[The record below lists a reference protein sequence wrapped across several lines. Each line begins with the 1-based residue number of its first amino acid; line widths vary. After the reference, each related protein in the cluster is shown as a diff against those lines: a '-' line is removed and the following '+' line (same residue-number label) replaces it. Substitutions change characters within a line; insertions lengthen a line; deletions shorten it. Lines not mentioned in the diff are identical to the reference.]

1 MIVERGEGLTPL
13 AMEDIRTKIS
23 DATQDLFLRDG
34 IDGVSMRKVAEKVG
48 VTAPAIYRYFRDK
61 DELLNE
67 IIRSGLEILADY
79 LKPALEA
86 DDPYKRLRLLIDRY
100 RDFAIE
106 QPKYFDF
113 AFLVP
118 SRNMANIPE
127 EIQRHN
133 WTTFGMAV
141 EQVSMCMEQGVFRQ
155 DDPLETSILLWA
167 TVHGLVILYRTERF
181 GPDTEQF
188 RQTYRKVV
196 DRLLD
201 ALKPGELSH

>member
-1 MIVERGEGLTPL
+1 MQ
-13 AMEDIRTKIS
+13 DIRTKIS
-23 DATQDLFLRDG
+23 DAAQDLFLRDG

-67 IIRSGLEILADY
+67 IIRSGLEILEDY

-86 DDPYKRLRLLIDRY
+86 DDPYQRLHLLIDRY
-100 RDFAIE
+100 LDFAIE

-118 SRNMANIPE
+118 SRSLSDIPE

-141 EQVSMCMEQGVFRQ
+141 EQVAMCMEQGIFRRE
-155 DDPLETSILLWA
+155 DPLETSILLWA
-167 TVHGLVILYRTERF
+167 TVHGLVILFRTERF
-181 GPDTEQF
+181 GPGPEEF
-188 RQTYRKVV
+188 RKTYRKVV
-196 DRLLD
+196 DRLLS
-201 ALKPGELSH
+201 ALKPAGATH

>member
-1 MIVERGEGLTPL
+1 
-13 AMEDIRTKIS
+13 MEDIRTKIS
-23 DATQDLFLRDG
+23 DAAQDLFLRDG
-34 IDGVSMRKVAEKVG
+34 LDGVSMRKVAEKVG

-67 IIRSGLEILADY
+67 IIRSGLEILEDY

-86 DDPYKRLRLLIDRY
+86 DDPYERLHLLIDRY
-100 RDFAIE
+100 LDFAVE

-127 EIQRHN
+127 EIRRHN

-141 EQVSMCMEQGVFRQ
+141 EQVAMCMEQGIFRHE
-155 DDPLETSILLWA
+155 DPLETSILLWA

-181 GPDTEQF
+181 GPNADQF
-188 RQTYRKVV
+188 RQTYRRVV

-201 ALKPGELSH
+201 ALKPESVSH

>member
-1 MIVERGEGLTPL
+1 
-13 AMEDIRTKIS
+13 MEDIRTRIS
-23 DATQDLFLRDG
+23 DAAQDLFLRDG

-61 DELLNE
+61 DELLHE
-67 IIRSGLEILADY
+67 IIRSGLEILEDY
-79 LKPALEA
+79 LKPALDA
-86 DDPYKRLRLLIDRY
+86 GDPYERLHLLIDRY
-100 RDFAIE
+100 LDFAIE

-118 SRNMANIPE
+118 SRNMADIPE

-141 EQVSMCMEQGVFRQ
+141 EQVAMCMEQGVFRQ
-155 DDPLETSILLWA
+155 EDPLETSILLWA

-181 GPDTEQF
+181 GPDPEQF

-201 ALKPGELSH
+201 ALKPGKLTH

>member
-1 MIVERGEGLTPL
+1 
-13 AMEDIRTKIS
+13 MEDIRTKIS
-23 DATQDLFLRDG
+23 DAAQDLFLRDG

-67 IIRSGLEILADY
+67 IIRCGLEMLEDY

-86 DDPYKRLRLLIDRY
+86 DDPYQRLHLLIDRY
-100 RDFAIE
+100 LDFAIE

-118 SRNMANIPE
+118 GRNLSDIPE

-141 EQVSMCMEQGVFRQ
+141 EQVAMCMEEGIFRRE
-155 DDPLETSILLWA
+155 DPLETSILLWA
-167 TVHGLVILYRTERF
+167 TVHGLVILFRTERF
-181 GPDTEQF
+181 GPGPEQF

-201 ALKPGELSH
+201 ALKPGGVTHQPGRQT

>member
-1 MIVERGEGLTPL
+1 
-13 AMEDIRTKIS
+13 MEDIRTRIS
-23 DATQDLFLRDG
+23 HAAQDLFLRDG

-67 IIRSGLEILADY
+67 IIQSGLKILEDY

-86 DDPYKRLRLLIDRY
+86 DNPYERLHLLIDRY
-100 RDFAIE
+100 LDFAIE

-118 SRNMANIPE
+118 SRDMSDIPE

-133 WTTFGMAV
+133 WTTFRMAV
-141 EQVSMCMEQGVFRQ
+141 EQVSMCMEQGTFRRE
-155 DDPLETSILLWA
+155 DPLETTILLWA
-167 TVHGLVILYRTERF
+167 TVHGLVILFRTERF
-181 GPDTEQF
+181 GPDPEQF
-188 RQTYRKVV
+188 RQTFQKVV

-201 ALKPGELSH
+201 ALKPTPTTH